1 MSILGVHLTVLVG
14 PAVPMPLPANLLQSL
29 QSVEVTHSDQGRSG
43 FQLTFQ
49 AGRSA
54 QDLLDY
60 PIISSPLLKPL
71 NRVILVVTFSA
82 MPSVLM
88 DGIITNQQFNPGSQ
102 PGSSTFTITGEDVSV
117 MMDRREQNVEHPA
130 QTEMVIALKI
140 IASYAQYGLA
150 PMVIPPPALDV
161 PLPTDRIPVQ
171 QATDL
176 QYLLEMARRFDYV
189 FYVMPGPAPGANLA
203 YWGPPV
209 RQGLPQKALTFN
221 MGPNSNVS
229 TLDFQNNA
237 DAPTSVSG
245 NVQDR
250 SSNQSTPVQ
259 TMAGSRPPLAA
270 EPPNPGNMRTTVL
283 RQSAA
288 STTQAM
294 SQAQAITDASL
305 SEVVTATG
313 ELDASAYGDLLRARA
328 LVGLR
333 GAGLKHDGLY
343 YVKQVTHQ
351 IARGQYR
358 QRFTL
363 TREGLG
369 SITPLVR
376 P

>member
-1 MSILGVHLTVLVG
+1 MSLLGVRLTVLAG
-14 PAVPMPLPANLLQSL
+14 PAVPIPLPSNLLESL
-29 QSVEVTHSDQGRSG
+29 QSVEVTHTDQGRSG
-43 FQLTFQ
+43 FQMIFKV
-49 AGRSA
+49 GRSS

-60 PIISSPLLKPL
+60 PIISSPMLRPL
-71 NRVILVVTFSA
+71 NRVILMVTFGV
-82 MPSVLM
+82 MPAVLM
-88 DGIITNQQFNPGSQ
+88 DGIITNQQFNPGGQ
-102 PGSSTFTITGEDVSV
+102 PGSSTFTLTGEDVSV
-117 MMDRREQNVEHPA
+117 MMDRKEVNAEHPA
-130 QTEMVIALKI
+130 QSEMIIALKI
-140 IASYAQYGLA
+140 IASYAQYGLV
-150 PMVIPPPALDV
+150 PMVIPPPSLDV

-189 FYVMPGPAPGANLA
+189 FYVTPGPLPGMNTA
-203 YWGPPV
+203 YWGPPI
-209 RQGLPQKALTFN
+209 RQGFPQKALTYN
-221 MGPNSNVS
+221 MGPNSNVA

-237 DAPTSVSG
+237 DSATTVSG

-250 SSNQSTPVQ
+250 DTNQSIPVQ
-259 TMAGSRPPLAA
+259 TMTSSRPPLSS

-288 STTQAM
+288 STSQAM

-305 SEVVTATG
+305 NAVVTVTG
-313 ELDASAYGDLLRARA
+313 ELDAGSYGELLKARA

-351 IARGQYR
+351 VARGQYK

-369 SITPLVR
+369 SNVPMVR

>member
-1 MSILGVHLTVLVG
+1 MSLLGVHLTILAG
-14 PAVPMPLPANLLQSL
+14 PAVPIPLPSNLMQSL

-43 FQLTFQ
+43 FQIVFQ
-49 AGRSA
+49 VGRSA

-60 PIISSPLLKPL
+60 PIISNAQLKPL

-82 MPSVLM
+82 MPEVLM

-117 MMDRREQNVEHPA
+117 MMDRNEVNAEHPA

-140 IASYAQYGLA
+140 LGSYAQYGLIPA
-150 PMVIPPPALDV
+150 VFPPPSMDV
-161 PLPTDRIPVQ
+161 PIPTDRVPVQ

-176 QYLLEMARRFDYV
+176 QYLLEMAQRFDYV
-189 FYVMPGPAPGANLA
+189 FYVTPGPMPGTNTA
-203 YWGPPV
+203 YWGPPI
-209 RQGLPQKALTFN
+209 RQGFPQKALTFN
-221 MGPNSNVS
+221 MGPNSNVA

-237 DAPTSVSG
+237 DTPTAVSG
-245 NVQDR
+245 NIQDR
-250 SSNQSTPVQ
+250 DNNQSIPVQ
-259 TMAGSRPPLAA
+259 TRASSRVPLSS

-288 STTQAM
+288 NTTQAM
-294 SQAQAITDASL
+294 TQAQAITDASL
-305 SEVVTATG
+305 NAVVTATG
-313 ELDASAYGDLLRARA
+313 ELNAGSYGDMLKARG

-333 GAGLKHDGLY
+333 GAGLQYDGLY

-351 IARGQYR
+351 IARGQYK

-369 SITPLVR
+369 SNVPMVR